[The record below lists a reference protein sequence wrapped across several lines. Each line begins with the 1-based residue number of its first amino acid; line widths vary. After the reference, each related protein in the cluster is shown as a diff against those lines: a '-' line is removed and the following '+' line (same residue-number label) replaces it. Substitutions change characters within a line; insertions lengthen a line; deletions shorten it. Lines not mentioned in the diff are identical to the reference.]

1 MEVVPMFEY
10 TFMQNAF
17 IVSLLISLLCPLIGI
32 FLVLRRYSMIGDA
45 LSHASLAGVAM
56 GLLLKSTPIMGAFWM
71 TSFFGLLIE
80 ALRERFRR
88 YAELTLVIVMSFSVG
103 LAITLVSSGLVKAN
117 IDSFLFGS
125 ILTVGREEVYLVGA
139 LTFVSVLAVWG
150 LYPQLVMLSFDEDGA
165 RISGVPRRA
174 INYVFSPLVAAT
186 ISVSI
191 RIVGILV
198 ISSLIALPV
207 ATALQLRQGFNRTLL
222 LSVLF
227 SFIDIMGGLVIS
239 YELGA
244 APGGITA
251 ILSVILLVAV
261 LIYQEIQDHLQGGER
276 R

>member
-1 MEVVPMFEY
+1 MFEY

-32 FLVLRRYSMIGDA
+32 FSCPAPLFHDWGCVEPCFPCGG
-45 LSHASLAGVAM
+45 SHGPS
-56 GLLLKSTPIMGAFWM
+56 LKSTPIMGAFWM

-174 INYVFSPLVAAT
+174 INYVFSLLVAAT